1 MTTLVHV
8 MSVFCALMSP
18 HVAVRHATAP
28 RPSSVASMLAAAF
41 DAPAPA
47 LVDGVGTGATFG
59 PLAVPE
65 ALAERLRGCGFTH
78 PMPIQSQA
86 MPRIAA
92 GENVVIHSATGSGKT
107 LAYLVPL
114 LAALS
119 PGDGVRVLIATPSQE
134 LAVQIA
140 AEAERLHPG
149 LGAVS
154 EDGSSSSSAGRSSG
168 GVLLAISSSRETE
181 LEQQDALFSSAR
193 PPQLIVGTP
202 QRLADLARHPR
213 ARPVLRSVRTVVLDE
228 VDLML
233 PPLAPGTVAGGG
245 RGGRGG
251 RGGLIARG
259 RSFGG
264 PRGRGRARPNA
275 AGEGYQGRGTRRD
288 TGAVYQ
294 NAAIGARLARPRP
307 AEIFFERLRRS
318 RPRSAP
324 PLQLVSCSATV
335 TADLRRRLGALQ
347 GGTEADATKQAAGV
361 VVTAAPAHPIP
372 KSVKR
377 MGVGGVAMPSTIR
390 HSAYLGKP
398 AGLDQMLLTAFAEL
412 QPNTALLVIP
422 NGHSVPKRVEALRKL
437 GFEKA
442 EALQDALGVPAATA
456 PEERSTPVANGATS
470 ADDEPPTRAPSS
482 AVASTGRPAAAP
494 VAPRRRA
501 TAGETLQGEMIQ
513 KRQQLASAFARREAA
528 VPLLV
533 TTEHS
538 ARGIDFKDLDVVFL
552 VGLPARVDSYVHV
565 AGRTAREGRKG
576 RAVCLLTEEDDF
588 NRLADFGRELGI
600 QVEKIDLRF
609 LTGRS

>member
-1 MTTLVHV
+1 
-8 MSVFCALMSP
+8 
-18 HVAVRHATAP
+18 
-28 RPSSVASMLAAAF
+28 
-41 DAPAPA
+41 
-47 LVDGVGTGATFG
+47 
-59 PLAVPE
+59 
-65 ALAERLRGCGFTH
+65 
-78 PMPIQSQA
+78 
-86 MPRIAA
+86 
-92 GENVVIHSATGSGKT
+92 
-107 LAYLVPL
+107 
-114 LAALS
+114 
-119 PGDGVRVLIATPSQE
+119 
-134 LAVQIA
+134 
-140 AEAERLHPG
+140 
-149 LGAVS
+149 
-154 EDGSSSSSAGRSSG
+154 
-168 GVLLAISSSRETE
+168 
-181 LEQQDALFSSAR
+181 
-193 PPQLIVGTP
+193 
-202 QRLADLARHPR
+202 
-213 ARPVLRSVRTVVLDE
+213 
-228 VDLML
+228 
-233 PPLAPGTVAGGG
+233 
-245 RGGRGG
+245 
-251 RGGLIARG
+251 
-259 RSFGG
+259 
-264 PRGRGRARPNA
+264 
-275 AGEGYQGRGTRRD
+275 
-288 TGAVYQ
+288 
-294 NAAIGARLARPRP
+294 
-307 AEIFFERLRRS
+307 
-318 RPRSAP
+318 
-324 PLQLVSCSATV
+324 
-335 TADLRRRLGALQ
+335 
-347 GGTEADATKQAAGV
+347 V

-470 ADDEPPTRAPSS
+470 ADDEPPTTAPSS
-482 AVASTGRPAAAP
+482 AVASAGRPAAAP